1 MSDDKIELSKKD
13 RLFLINQYRILALL
27 DKDEAD
33 YYQKCITIL
42 ERGYEFHYYNLDQVV
57 DTPMSTEESREIL
70 DILDMFRVL
79 KDSYKKLEDKSG
91 IEEWQIN
98 FGGFDGNN
106 EAGEMGYVR
115 FLAEQDERF
124 TDVIDPMKCNS
135 HCPSIDR
142 YRKMLDYF
150 QRNFP
155 DRQLLG
161 KEQILAVARAGL
173 NREHA

>member
-13 RLFLINQYRILALL
+13 RLFLINQYSLLVLL
-27 DKDEAD
+27 DKDKAD

-42 ERGYEFHYYNLDQVV
+42 ERGYEFHYFNLDQVV
-57 DTPMSTEESREIL
+57 ESPMSAEESREIL
-70 DILDMFRVL
+70 DILAMFQVL
-79 KDSYKKLEDKSG
+79 KDSYKQLEDKSG
-91 IEEWQIN
+91 IEEWQTT

-106 EAGEMGYVR
+106 EAGAMGYVA

-124 TDVIDPMKCNS
+124 TDVIDRKKYNS

-155 DRQLLG
+155 DRQILG